1 MLVIVRINYGQN
13 LDIVRIVGTISLC
26 GLGGGLWSA
35 EGGDWKMDAGLTDQA
50 KVSLHLHKDVASI
63 SLKERNMK

>member
-1 MLVIVRINYGQN
+1 M
-13 LDIVRIVGTISLC
+13 DISGLAGVVSLC
-26 GLGGGLWSA
+26 GTGGGLWSV
-35 EGGDWKMDAGLTDQA
+35 EGGNWKMVAGLIDQA